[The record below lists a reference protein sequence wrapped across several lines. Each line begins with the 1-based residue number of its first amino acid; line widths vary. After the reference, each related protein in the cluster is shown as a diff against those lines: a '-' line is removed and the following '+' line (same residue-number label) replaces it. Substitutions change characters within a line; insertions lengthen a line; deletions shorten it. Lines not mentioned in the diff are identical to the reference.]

1 MVLIRYLIT
10 VFLLLHYFVL
20 SQKLL
25 CQDVIKNAHSHNDYL
40 NKNPLFNAVE
50 NKFKSIEVDIFLLN
64 SNLYVGHGWLQIRKE
79 RTIEKL
85 YLDPLWKQYN
95 ENRGYIYQNNIS
107 LYLLVDIK
115 TASKKTHNVL
125 GEILHYYKPMLSY
138 VVSDSLIQGAVTII
152 LSGNKPDIED
162 IKNIEERFVFMDGRL
177 SDVGKNISNIIMPI
191 ISMNW
196 LDHFTWSGIGLMP
209 DKELIILN
217 EIVQKVH
224 LENKQIRFWASP
236 DNKGGWI
243 TLENVGV
250 DLISTDKINQFSTYK
265 IQN

>member
-64 SNLYVGHGWLQIRKE
+64 SNLYVGHSWLQIRKE

-85 YLDPLWKQYN
+85 YLDPLWKRYN
-95 ENRGYIYQNNIS
+95 ENKGYIYQNNIS

-115 TASKKTHNVL
+115 TASKKKTMFW
-125 GEILHYYKPMLSY
+125 EKFF
-138 VVSDSLIQGAVTII
+138 II
-152 LSGNKPDIED
+152 
-162 IKNIEERFVFMDGRL
+162 
-177 SDVGKNISNIIMPI
+177 
-191 ISMNW
+191 
-196 LDHFTWSGIGLMP
+196 
-209 DKELIILN
+209 
-217 EIVQKVH
+217 
-224 LENKQIRFWASP
+224 
-236 DNKGGWI
+236 
-243 TLENVGV
+243 
-250 DLISTDKINQFSTYK
+250 INQC
-265 IQN
+265 

>member
-1 MVLIRYLIT
+1 
-10 VFLLLHYFVL
+10 
-20 SQKLL
+20 
-25 CQDVIKNAHSHNDYL
+25 
-40 NKNPLFNAVE
+40 
-50 NKFKSIEVDIFLLN
+50 
-64 SNLYVGHGWLQIRKE
+64 
-79 RTIEKL
+79 
-85 YLDPLWKQYN
+85 
-95 ENRGYIYQNNIS
+95 
-107 LYLLVDIK
+107 
-115 TASKKTHNVL
+115 
-125 GEILHYYKPMLSY
+125 MLSY
-138 VVSDSLIQGAVTII
+138 VVSDSLIQGAVTVI

-162 IKNIEERFVFMDGRL
+162 IKNIEERYVFMDGRL

-191 ISMNW
+191 ISLDW

-250 DLISTDKINQFSTYK
+250 DLINTDKINQFSTYK